1 MFHNLLSGKV
11 SEIANLY
18 DHYSGLFEEAEQGIG
33 NLLLDKIGGPDNVAG
48 LFEFGDYDLAGWI
61 SDYIDD
67 EAGLITRSAG
77 TSPDVTRAA
86 CHCGLLPAHGRQQ
99 HPERR

>member
-33 NLLLDKIGGPDNVAG
+33 NLLLDKIGGRCV
-48 LFEFGDYDLAGWI
+48 
-61 SDYIDD
+61 
-67 EAGLITRSAG
+67 
-77 TSPDVTRAA
+77 
-86 CHCGLLPAHGRQQ
+86 
-99 HPERR
+99 